1 MAYSELY
8 KQIQVKINSPELKN
22 SLLKWFSVNEESGV
36 AAEESI
42 RQLKEKFN
50 VK

>member
-1 MAYSELY
+1 MTYSELY
-8 KQIQVKINSPELKN
+8 KQIQLKINSPELKDL
-22 SLLKWFSVNEESGV
+22 LLKWFSVNEGSGV

-42 RQLKEKFN
+42 QQLKEKFN